1 MFLEGKKFPQGNLS
15 SLRWRYYVMDI
26 VRFVTNERFMA
37 WFMEFD
43 PESFFAVLSKV
54 FNDPEPADFIVN

>member
-1 MFLEGKKFPQGNLS
+1 
-15 SLRWRYYVMDI
+15 
-26 VRFVTNERFMA
+26 MA

-43 PESFFAVLSKV
+43 PESFFTVLSKV